1 MTKSALALALGSIFT
16 VAVATTPVYAGEP
29 APEAPAT
36 EEAVEETKGM
46 SEAAPEAPATEE
58 AAEETK
64 GMSEAA
70 PEEAE
75 EAAEETKGMSEAA
88 PEEAAEEDK
97 E

>member
-36 EEAVEETKGM
+36 EEAEEAKNM

-58 AAEETK
+58 AAD
-64 GMSEAA
+64 
-70 PEEAE
+70 P
-75 EAAEETKGMSEAA
+75 KGMSEAA
-88 PEEAAEEDK
+88 PEEAAEEAADPKGMSEAAPEEAEEDK